1 MINFIPLI
9 LFVVFWYAV
18 AKHFKAKGKG
28 AFIRHI
34 TGFLVGALGLIVSA
48 IIIAPKPDATAT
60 TETKTEV
67 VASKETVKEE
77 QKTVT
82 EVVKDEPKA
91 EEPAKTE
98 EPKKQEPV
106 VAEIPKAAEQPAEEK
121 ATETAKEEA
130 EEEPAHDIGMNL
142 SQFSQIVNTNFKE
155 MSSPFKM
162 PKKPKFEKN
171 DNYDLMSYS
180 FSNNFAMNIT
190 LQKKTHNIISV
201 VTIITPSQN
210 TTDNLVMLFSNSA
223 LLSAAEGKGGMK
235 TAGKKFIQT
244 QTALS
249 EQFTTEQ
256 KSVSDSFIY
265 NGKKY
270 EVGFING
277 VGIMSSVGSAE

>member
-9 LFVVFWYAV
+9 LFVAFWYAV
-18 AKHFKAKGKG
+18 AKHFKTKGKG

-34 TGFLVGALGLIVSA
+34 TGFLVGALGLIISA
-48 IIIAPKPDATAT
+48 IIIAPKPDATET
-60 TETKTEV
+60 TATEV
-67 VASKETVKEE
+67 VTSKETVKEE
-77 QKTVT
+77 QKTIT
-82 EVVKDEPKA
+82 EVVKDEPKT
-91 EEPAKTE
+91 EEPVKTE
-98 EPKKQEPV
+98 ELKKQEPV
-106 VAEIPKAAEQPAEEK
+106 VAETPKAAEQPAEEK
-121 ATETAKEEA
+121 TTETVKEEA
-130 EEEPAHDIGMNL
+130 EEAAHDIGMNL
-142 SQFSQIVNTNFKE
+142 SQFSQIVNANFKE

-162 PKKPKFEKN
+162 PKKPKIEKN

-190 LQKKTHNIISV
+190 LQKKTHNIISI

-210 TTDNLVMLFSNSA
+210 TKDNLVMLFSNSA

-277 VGIMSSVGSAE
+277 VGIMSSVGSAD

>member
-82 EVVKDEPKA
+82 EVVKDEPK
-91 EEPAKTE
+91 
-98 EPKKQEPV
+98 
-106 VAEIPKAAEQPAEEK
+106 AEEK

-256 KSVSDSFIY
+256 KNVSDSFIY

>member
-155 MSSPFKM
+155 MKTPFKM
-162 PKKPKFEKN
+162 PKKPKFLN
-171 DNYDLMSYS
+171 NVNYYLMSYS